1 MGCLA
6 SWARFHG
13 STNESADGFLAS
25 AKDRVV
31 LPGFPDESF
40 AHASRPEYGENG
52 PEQRLRSGKSTQRDA
67 RETADSPDQ

>member
-6 SWARFHG
+6 SWARF
-13 STNESADGFLAS
+13 STKESADGFLAS

>member
-40 AHASRPEYGENG
+40 AHASRPEYGEKWARAAA
-52 PEQRLRSGKSTQRDA
+52 PQREIHSARRPRDGGLA
-67 RETADSPDQ
+67 